1 MKYQTKQD
9 IFFFKSFKKKKNLK
23 LFCIFHTW
31 FIDLKNLSYRKPT
44 WQSMTYSDYGT
55 SDKALDGKKS
65 RHYSDG
71 QCTIT
76 SP

>member
-9 IFFFKSFKKKKNLK
+9 IFFLNHLKKNFFLK

-31 FIDLKNLSYRKPT
+31 FIDLENLSYRKPT

-55 SDKALDGKKS
+55 SDKAVDGKKS

-71 QCTIT
+71 QYTIT